1 MWVHQQASRNILA
14 SNFDMYIIVYLYLNL
29 KTFNSPCLVH
39 TPPPNPL
46 LAPPAFF
53 LPSRKKIL
61 KIETSGIFYL
71 QTFFRCLKSFY
82 EDFYDFY
89 KKFFKNHKKFTLKVT
104 LIVSFG
110 MGFGRQGLYILFAH
124 LEKA

>member
-1 MWVHQQASRNILA
+1 MPCAHPP
-14 SNFDMYIIVYLYLNL
+14 
-29 KTFNSPCLVH
+29 KPPSPL
-39 TPPPNPL
+39 PPSSC
-46 LAPPAFF
+46 
-53 LPSRKKIL
+53 PSRKKSL
-61 KIETSGIFYL
+61 KIETGVIFYL